1 MTTSPD
7 PPPIRGSAVLIVVV
21 VALIAVAGVLVFSW
35 NRQHAAASGVTP
47 SPSPAASAPPAAAPR
62 PGLLDNDGRFIF
74 LLTAQGLQ
82 LSAAR
87 DTTIN
92 EAHRICSRLERG
104 ETEQDIVQDIVAGTP
119 GMSADT
125 AVTFAD
131 TAISVYC
138 PQGLT

>member
-1 MTTSPD
+1 MTTPPD

-21 VALIAVAGVLVFSW
+21 VALVAVAGVLVFSW
-35 NRQHAAASGVTP
+35 KQQHAAVSRKTTP
-47 SPSPAASAPPAAAPR
+47 DSLTAAAPPAAAPR
-62 PGLLDNDGRFIF
+62 PGLLDRDGRFIF

-92 EAHRICSRLERG
+92 DAHRICSRLERG
-104 ETEQDIVQDIVAGTP
+104 ETEQEIVQDIVAGTP
-119 GMSADT
+119 GMSTDT
-125 AVTFAD
+125 AVTFAE

-138 PQGLT
+138 PQGLA